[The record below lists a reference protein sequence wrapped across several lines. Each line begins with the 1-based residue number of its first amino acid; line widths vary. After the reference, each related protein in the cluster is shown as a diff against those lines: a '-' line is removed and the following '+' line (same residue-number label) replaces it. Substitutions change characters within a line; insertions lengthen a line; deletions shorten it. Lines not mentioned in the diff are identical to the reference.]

1 MAVGVGSGVPVGGGV
16 SAVGVSVGN
25 TTAKATL

>member
-16 SAVGVSVGN
+16 PSVGVSVGN